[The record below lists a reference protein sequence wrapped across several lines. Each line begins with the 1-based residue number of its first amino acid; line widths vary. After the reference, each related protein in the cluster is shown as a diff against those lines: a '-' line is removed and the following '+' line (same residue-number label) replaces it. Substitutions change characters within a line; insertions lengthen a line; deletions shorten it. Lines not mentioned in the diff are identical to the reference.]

1 MDELERDVKKWHDT
15 GDIALASLILDK
27 LYTSLKD
34 DRCTD
39 EIMANVVRWGREKE
53 INDPIMQFA
62 KMNEEVGELA
72 HELTRMHFHNDAVED
87 ALGDIFVTII
97 ILADILGYDL
107 HDCLLEAY
115 ETIKGRSGHT
125 SGGSFIKDGSDG
137 EN

>member
-1 MDELERDVKKWHDT
+1 MDELERDVRKWHDT
-15 GDIALASLILDK
+15 KDIALASLILNK
-27 LYTSLKD
+27 LYMSFED

-39 EIMANVVRWGREKE
+39 EIMADVVRWGREKK

-72 HELTRMHFHNDAVED
+72 HELTRMRFHADEVED

-115 ETIKGRSGHT
+115 ETIKSRSGHT